1 MPFQYSRV
9 LPIPSHR
16 VRSMLG
22 PVSGKLRGEPRR
34 PQVGDRVKC
43 AVGSLKVATMSD
55 EKLDRL
61 AALAALLRGPEGCPW
76 DRQQNYDSV
85 KGLLLEEAY
94 EVVDAV
100 NARNFDQMREE
111 LGDVLFQV
119 VFYAQMAQEE
129 GRFDLGDII
138 EEVHQKLVRR
148 HLHVFG
154 DVKAGS
160 PEEALQSWLSAK
172 AREKKAGSGTE
183 DTQTRSILDGISTSL
198 PSTLEAHKL
207 GVRAAEVGFDWQRV
221 EDLLMKIGEEL
232 QEVWEE
238 ISRIQ
243 ERPSEQQALHS
254 GKDRLDKE
262 VPARMGPFSPS
273 RMEEEVG
280 DLLFAVA
287 NLARRLG
294 FESESVLRCANQKF
308 KRRFQNLEAE
318 VARQGKQVLDYSFEE
333 LDRLWNQVKAGEGT

>member
-1 MPFQYSRV
+1 
-9 LPIPSHR
+9 
-16 VRSMLG
+16 
-22 PVSGKLRGEPRR
+22 
-34 PQVGDRVKC
+34 
-43 AVGSLKVATMSD
+43 MSD

-61 AALAALLRGPEGCPW
+61 AALAAFLRGPEGCPW

-100 NARNFDQMREE
+100 QARDFDQMREE

-138 EEVHQKLVRR
+138 DEVHQKLVRR
-148 HLHVFG
+148 HPHVFG
-154 DVKAGS
+154 DVKASS
-160 PEEALQSWLSAK
+160 PEEALRSWLAAK
-172 AREKKAGSGTE
+172 AREKKADRG
-183 DTQTRSILDGISTSL
+183 QTRSLLDGISPSL
-198 PSTLEAHKL
+198 PATLAAHKL
-207 GVRAAEVGFDWQRV
+207 GIRAAQVGFDERRV
-221 EDLLMKIGEEL
+221 EDLLAKIGEEL
-232 QEVWEE
+232 REVRQE
-238 ISRIQ
+238 ISRTGQ
-243 ERPSEQQALHS
+243 GPSAQQALHS
-254 GKDRLDKE
+254 ERDRSSQE
-262 VPARMGPFSPS
+262 VPD

-294 FESESVLRCANQKF
+294 FASESALRCANQKF

-318 VARQGKQVLDYSFEE
+318 VARRGKQVLDCSFEE
-333 LDRLWNQVKAGEGT
+333 LDRLWNQVKAGERT